1 MKYLEKET
9 LFDHIYNEYFKD
21 YVESQIDNMDTI
33 TINGKEVSV
42 IFSSLV
48 NPCISIDDYE
58 DEDGK
63 GDYKLITSTVDI
75 VYEENSIQK
84 RDTFQTETVMD
95 NTGGLE
101 YFFDIKLE
109 SE

>member
-1 MKYLEKET
+1 MEKKFQ
-9 LFDHIYNEYFKD
+9 LFFL
-21 YVESQIDNMDTI
+21 
-33 TINGKEVSV
+33 
-42 IFSSLV
+42 SLV

-84 RDTFQTETVMD
+84 KDTFQTETVQVGKA
-95 NTGGLE
+95 NTGGLGS
-101 YFFDIKLE
+101 FFDIKLE